1 LRFAVWITGGM
12 SWENPLIN
20 ASDHFGN
27 LEDCPAIMDL
37 VLKWGKEDM
46 EDAGLNPSP
55 RPAP

>member
-1 LRFAVWITGGM
+1 M